1 MGKKKKGLDPGPWW
15 YGWVRY
21 TYYDIFSGSER
32 EGLRRTDLDFS
43 TAGQAQRAADAL
55 AGALAAPLPRFRW
68 ERRYRSKTEKVPS
81 GFTVIETGAD
91 RAE

>member
-1 MGKKKKGLDPGPWW
+1 MGKNKGSWW

-32 EGLRRTDLDFS
+32 EGRRATDLDFN

-55 AGALAAPLPRFRW
+55 AGALASSPSRDRR

-81 GFTVIETGAD
+81 VFTVIETGVSRAD
-91 RAE
+91 KE